1 MQSVSAILRAA
12 LPCTRSTNTSFSRPE
27 EVDAIFSL
35 IEELH
40 VPVDKVIHITLMS
53 KDVIHRFF
61 LPHLRLKRGAVWP
74 SGSRPRKPESIPY
87 PVRRYTALATLGW
100 WAVWY

>member
-27 EVDAIFSL
+27 EVAAIFSL

-40 VPVDKVIHITLMS
+40 VLVDKVIHITLMS
-53 KDVIHRFF
+53 KDIIYR
-61 LPHLRLKRGAVWP
+61 LLLIYMRLKQGAVWP
-74 SGSRPRKPESIPY
+74 SGSRQRKPESIPY
-87 PVRRYTALATLGW
+87 PVRSYTAFATPG
-100 WAVWY
+100 